1 VTGFA
6 PLVAMTGYATSDK
19 VVDKIYA
26 GGDKVAAALVDAVK
40 ANEMIDV
47 FFTVNVADVVLNVW
61 AGAIGGLAFKKG
73 VYKFTSFVA
82 ITSDITIQG
91 SATDVFIFSVSS
103 YLSIAAGVRVKLE
116 GEVTAANIL
125 WQVGGST
132 SLAADAHFEG
142 SLLSLGAIT
151 LGASASLNG
160 RTLSQGAIN
169 LAAGTAVKEPGPPS
183 SER

>member
-1 VTGFA
+1 
-6 PLVAMTGYATSDK
+6 MTGYATSDK

-47 FFTVNVADVVLNVW
+47 FFTVNVADVVLN
-61 AGAIGGLAFKKG
+61 AGGAIGGLDFTKG

-82 ITSDITIQG
+82 ITSDITLKG

-103 YLSIAAGVRVKLE
+103 YLSIAAGVRVKLD
-116 GEVTAANIL
+116 GQVNAANIL

-132 SLAADAHFEG
+132 SLAAGVHLEG

-160 RTLSQGAIN
+160 RALSRGAIS
-169 LAAGTAVKEPGPPS
+169 LAAGTAVSQPGPPS
-183 SER
+183 SEL